1 MNFWDER
8 YSSTEYVYG
17 TEPNDF
23 LKVHAGLIAPG
34 GRVLCIAEGEG
45 RNAVYLA
52 GLGFEVL
59 AVDQSAVGLQKAMD
73 LAQKKGVSITTAI
86 ASLEDYLIPEG
97 TFDSIVSI
105 WAHVPKDIR
114 LSLHKK
120 VVAGLKPGGVLILEA
135 YHPRQIGYKTGGPPS
150 ADLMMSI
157 SELKE
162 ELKGLSFIS
171 AQELERSVHEGKGH
185 FGLSAVTQVLAKKL

>member
-97 TFDSIVSI
+97 ELTNQPCAMPDQYKSKNVVDSYRTYYIKEKSSFAK
-105 WAHVPKDIR
+105 WEKGTPTPKWFIEGISR
-114 LSLHKK
+114 LSSNYQQPITDEDWNNENIPF
-120 VVAGLKPGGVLILEA
+120 VV
-135 YHPRQIGYKTGGPPS
+135 
-150 ADLMMSI
+150 
-157 SELKE
+157 
-162 ELKGLSFIS
+162 
-171 AQELERSVHEGKGH
+171 
-185 FGLSAVTQVLAKKL
+185 